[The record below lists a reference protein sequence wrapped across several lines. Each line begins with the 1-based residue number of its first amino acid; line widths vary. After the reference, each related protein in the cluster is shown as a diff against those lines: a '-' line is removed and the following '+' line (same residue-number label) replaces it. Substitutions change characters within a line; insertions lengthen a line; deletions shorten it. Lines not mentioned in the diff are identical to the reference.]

1 MKLKKF
7 LTYDVWLST
16 CYDVIIGVWKL
27 INHFRKNLNAVAL
40 QNIVRF
46 TFNIYMKLGKWLK
59 TFTSKIFCNFK
70 PKSNVL
76 DIIISAELEEITIL
90 SVELKV
96 ILKKRRKEKLS
107 YVTCISFRGADLQ
120 ADGELKIW
128 PSHPKQ
134 PLHENMALIK

>member
-1 MKLKKF
+1 M
-7 LTYDVWLST
+7 
-16 CYDVIIGVWKL
+16 
-27 INHFRKNLNAVAL
+27 NAVAL

-59 TFTSKIFCNFK
+59 TFTSKIFCNFE

-107 YVTCISFRGADLQ
+107 YVNLHKLQ
-120 ADGELKIW
+120 GR
-128 PSHPKQ
+128 
-134 PLHENMALIK
+134 